1 MPRASIGPNG
11 AIVIG
16 PHKGGLM
23 RLAGIATASLI
34 ISMVLGTAR
43 PAPASLR
50 DSLHRFLSNTSTPT
64 TADVVEP
71 ITPIVQRIAV
81 RGTDFPVT
89 STTPGFT
96 YSYNPELGMFARS
109 SKSLGPEFLERAET
123 IGRGRFDVGM
133 SYLYADLTDFEGE
146 NLADDILFGT
156 EGSSGGVDFA
166 GAFAGTDFSLQSHV
180 FSFFA
185 TYGITDRWDVNVV
198 MPLVYTK
205 LELEG
210 RAGYTFSTGPTVIG
224 QVRLSDFYDNDAF
237 GQGDLQLRTKYRFVE
252 GGEVDVAGAFA
263 LRLPTG
269 DEDDFHGLGD
279 VMLTPA
285 LVLSRMLGPH
295 QVHAQLGVE
304 VNADDLERSRARYG
318 IGGELQVT
326 EMLALTV
333 EIMGS
338 SSFVDDEFDVSTRGS
353 IVPPVGLTGRFV
365 DRVGPDSIT
374 ARVPRSDVL
383 DGAVGF
389 KVNIAGNAVGYLG
402 AIIPMTE
409 DSLRADFLPVGGFE
423 VSF

>member
-1 MPRASIGPNG
+1 MHLRR
-11 AIVIG
+11 IV
-16 PHKGGLM
+16 
-23 RLAGIATASLI
+23 TASVMTI
-34 ISMVLGTAR
+34 AVVGAAR
-43 PAPASLR
+43 PALASLR

-64 TADVVEP
+64 TADVAEP
-71 ITPIVQRIAV
+71 ISPIVQRVAV

-96 YSYNPELGMFARS
+96 YRYDPELGMFARS

-123 IGRGRFDVGM
+123 IGRGRADVGM

-146 NLADDILFGT
+146 NLADEILFGT
-156 EGSSGGVDFA
+156 QGSRDGLDFA
-166 GAFAGTDFSLQSHV
+166 GAFGGRDFSLQSHV

-185 TYGITDRWDVNVV
+185 TYGITDRWDVNLV

-205 LELEG
+205 LELDG
-210 RAGYTFSTGPTVIG
+210 RAGYVVGDQTV
-224 QVRLSDFYDNDAF
+224 VRDVSLSDFYDDDAF

-252 GGEVDVAGAFA
+252 GGAVDVAGAFA

-269 DEDDFHGLGD
+269 DEDEFHGLGD

-285 LVLSRMLGPH
+285 LVLSKMLGPH
-295 QVHAQLGVE
+295 QVHTQVGVE

-318 IGGELQVT
+318 LGGELQVN

-353 IVPPVGLTGRFV
+353 IVPPIGLTGSRFV
-365 DRVGPDSIT
+365 KRVGTDSIT
-374 ARVPRSDVL
+374 ARVPRSDVV

-389 KVNIAGNAVGYLG
+389 KINIAGNAVGYLG
-402 AIIPMTE
+402 AIVPITE